1 MKDDTDT
8 AVVAGVG
15 PNLGESVVRRF
26 ADDGYAV
33 ACLARSE
40 DYLNELA
47 EDVRSSGGEALAVPC
62 DITDREEVVTAFDR
76 VRKEYEGVDVLVNNA
91 STASWDGLLKATPA
105 GFERAWRVSAYGSF
119 LCAKQAV
126 DDMLAEDSG
135 TVIFTGATSSVRGRD
150 GAVGFSAAKFA
161 VRGLAESMARE
172 LGPHGIHVA
181 HAVVDGMIS
190 DDEDDETLH
199 PDEIAEAYLDLVEQ
213 DRSAWTLELDLRPYA
228 EEF

>member
-1 MKDDTDT
+1 MSNDT

-26 ADDGYAV
+26 AEEGYAV

-47 EDVRSSGGEALAVPC
+47 NGVRSSGGEALAVPC
-62 DITDREEVVTAFDR
+62 DITDRDGVAGAFDR
-76 VRKEYEGVDVLVNNA
+76 IRNEYEGVDVLVNNA
-91 STASWDGLLKATPA
+91 SAASWNGLLKATSE
-105 GFERAWRVSAYGSF
+105 GFEQAWRVSAYGSF

-126 DDMLAEDSG
+126 DDMLAEGDG

-172 LGPHGIHVA
+172 LGSHGIHVA
-181 HAVVDGMIS
+181 HAVIDGKIS

-199 PDEIAEAYLDLVEQ
+199 PDEIADAYLDLVEQ